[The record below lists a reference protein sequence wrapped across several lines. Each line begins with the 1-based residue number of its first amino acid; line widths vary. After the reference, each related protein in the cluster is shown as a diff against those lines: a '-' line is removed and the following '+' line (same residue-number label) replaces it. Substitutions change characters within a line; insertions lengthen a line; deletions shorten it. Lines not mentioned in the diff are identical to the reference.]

1 MWRVSG
7 QIPVRWLIGCELG
20 FWFVN
25 FKTCWPVGKLYLL
38 SNGLQHSL
46 HSRFQE
52 FFPAWFFQILTDIL
66 SQYVMGMIVYPSF
79 FVRSSVTGSRGAAF
93 SMTATPNKRT
103 APGPREPSCGWCV
116 HWKVPTALTGI
127 RTWPHQWQRHCLRAK
142 VPVIVYHLLKNWMT
156 KVVTRNQE
164 LLVLSA
170 LELIPDSKDNNTSMF
185 LGACFFSLL

>member
-1 MWRVSG
+1 
-7 QIPVRWLIGCELG
+7 
-20 FWFVN
+20 
-25 FKTCWPVGKLYLL
+25 
-38 SNGLQHSL
+38 
-46 HSRFQE
+46 
-52 FFPAWFFQILTDIL
+52 
-66 SQYVMGMIVYPSF
+66 MGMIVYPSF

-103 APGPREPSCGWCV
+103 APAPREPSCGWCV

-142 VPVIVYHLLKNWMT
+142 VPVIVYHWLKNWMT

-164 LLVLSA
+164 LLVLST

-185 LGACFFSLL
+185 LGACFFVFFFKSVFASVLFGGYKFNKPLITAGSDFKSSCSQSRMCPWPLI